1 MRVLA
6 EAQGLIRRG
15 HDVTLLCPPGSRIHA
30 EAPAWQV
37 PVVALPIA
45 KKRPAGIRALR
56 GCLGSHRPDVVSAHS
71 STDAWLAALALL
83 VMGRPFPLVLTRHDS
98 EPVARNARTRWL
110 HTRAA
115 ARIVTTGEALKREL
129 VERNGYLDVRI
140 DSVPTGMDPR
150 RFRPGER
157 GEARGRVGLPR
168 DATLVGIVA
177 GLRPYKGHRYLL
189 EAVAGLPG
197 VGLVIVG
204 DGTERIQL
212 EDRAD
217 RLGMRDRIWFA
228 GWQLDVLP
236 WLQALDVFALP
247 ATDHEGVPQSL
258 IQAMLAGL
266 PCVSTASGGI
276 PEIARQG
283 DTALVVPPRQA
294 GPLRDAIQKLIS
306 DRRLAEALGRNAR
319 SHCESRYSLE
329 RMLDEMERIYAE
341 AAGRPTPDTG
351 RN

>member
-1 MRVLA
+1 M
-6 EAQGLIRRG
+6 LI
-15 HDVTLLCPPGSRIHA
+15 CPPRSRIHA

-37 PVVALPIA
+37 PAVALPIA
-45 KKRPAGIRALR
+45 KKRPAGIRALVAW
-56 GCLGSHRPDVVSAHS
+56 LGAHRPEVVSAHS
-71 STDAWLAALALL
+71 ATDAWLAALALL
-83 VMGRPFPLVLTRHDS
+83 AMGRPFPLVLTRHDS
-98 EPVARNARTRWL
+98 EPVPRNAPTRWL

-129 VERNGYLDVRI
+129 VERNGYSEVRI
-140 DSVPTGMDPR
+140 DSVPTGMDPL

-157 GEARGRVGLPR
+157 GEARGRLGLPR
-168 DATLVGIVA
+168 DTALVGIVA

-189 EAVAGLPG
+189 EALAGLPG
-197 VGLVIVG
+197 IGLVIVG
-204 DGTERIQL
+204 DGTERAQL
-212 EDRAD
+212 EAHAD
-217 RLGMRDRIWFA
+217 RLGLRDRTWFA

-258 IQAMLAGL
+258 VQAMLAGL

-276 PEIARQG
+276 PEIARHG

-294 GPLRDAIQKLIS
+294 APLRDAIGKLIS
-306 DRRLAEALGRNAR
+306 DRGLAEALGRNAR
-319 SHCESRYSLE
+319 AHCESRYSAE

-341 AAGRPTPDTG
+341 ACGR
-351 RN
+351 